1 MLLGWYDDDDDD
13 DDDDNDDTDDEEVGM
28 DNLSVFAERIL
39 HGKRSTAATTQ
50 PII

>member
-1 MLLGWYDDDDDD
+1 
-13 DDDDNDDTDDEEVGM
+13 M

-50 PII
+50 PIIW